1 MKFIQFVLVSVRSI
15 IYLSFVSKL
24 IVPFVRL
31 RSMLSD
37 RQVQQADKNDQ
48 YRFAGG
54 FCTPGQAQV
63 RGEDQDISYL
73 LLRNPVCQDKAFRDK
88 CAKAMQP
95 SCCREIQRQLDLKH
109 PPTLGL
115 LGENLSV
122 STSKFGTK
130 EACVAGF
137 LSCSGTIGLL

>member
-1 MKFIQFVLVSVRSI
+1 MKFIQFVLESVRNT

-37 RQVQQADKNDQ
+37 CQAQQADKNDRC
-48 YRFAGG
+48 RFAGD

-63 RGEDQDISYL
+63 REEDQDISYL
-73 LLRNPVCQDKAFRDK
+73 LLRSPVRHDKAYRDK
-88 CAKAMQP
+88 CAKAIQP

-109 PPTLGL
+109 PPILDL

-122 STSKFGTK
+122 VTSKFGTK
-130 EACVAGF
+130 ETYVAVF
-137 LSCSGTIGLL
+137 LSCFGTIGLS